1 MATLLC
7 LLIAEEEILVGTE
20 SDFPQSVPR
29 AVVCGLFAKSC
40 LALSDPMNC
49 SLPGSCVHGISP
61 GKNTGVGCHFL
72 PQGSSRPRDRTHISR
87 ISCTGRQVLDHQHH
101 LGSPWDGRVHSAVF
115 KLGNQ
120 QGPTVLAQGT
130 LLNVM
135 WQPGWEEGLEENGYM
150 YVYG

>member
-29 AVVCGLFAKSC
+29 AVVGGLFAKSC

-72 PQGSSRPRDRTHISR
+72 PQGSSRPRDRTHVSCILQADSLPLNHGTDPVLKCVRGNTGAEKETLIMCSISSWR
-87 ISCTGRQVLDHQHH
+87 PF
-101 LGSPWDGRVHSAVF
+101 LGLCHARSLIPKEVPDP
-115 KLGNQ
+115 
-120 QGPTVLAQGT
+120 QGPDTQK
-130 LLNVM
+130 
-135 WQPGWEEGLEENGYM
+135 
-150 YVYG
+150 